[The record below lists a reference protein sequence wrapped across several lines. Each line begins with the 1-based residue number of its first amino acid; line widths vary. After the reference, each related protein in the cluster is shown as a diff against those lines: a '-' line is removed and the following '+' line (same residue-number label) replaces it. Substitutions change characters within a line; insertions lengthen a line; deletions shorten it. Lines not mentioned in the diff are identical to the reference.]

1 LIKIGYNLRVTAK
14 EIVEFSN
21 KDSMASEAMKK
32 VVQKL
37 LENNP
42 DLSYIR
48 INCDDEPDLVK
59 TIIASQPPT
68 VSPFFVSFK
77 DGKMSKS
84 LAGIA
89 SVEDLE
95 DLIK

>member
-1 LIKIGYNLRVTAK
+1 MGYNLSVSKK

-21 KDSMASEAMKK
+21 KDSVASEAMKQ
-32 VVQKL
+32 VVEEL
-37 LENNP
+37 LQANP

-48 INCDDEPDLVK
+48 VNCDDEPDLVK

-77 DGKMSKS
+77 DGRMSKS
-84 LAGIA
+84 IAGIA
-89 SVEDLE
+89 SIEDLE
-95 DLIK
+95 ELIK

>member
-1 LIKIGYNLRVTAK
+1 MVSK
-14 EIVEFSN
+14 EIIEFSSSGSQASAAMQDIV
-21 KDSMASEAMKK
+21 KDMLKE
-32 VVQKL
+32 
-37 LENNP
+37 NP
-42 DLSYIR
+42 DVSYTR
-48 INCDDEPDLVK
+48 INCDEDPDLVK

-77 DGKMSKS
+77 DGKISKS

-95 DLIK
+95 ELIK

>member
-1 LIKIGYNLRVTAK
+1 VVSK
-14 EIVEFSN
+14 EIIEFSSSGSQASAAMQDIV
-21 KDSMASEAMKK
+21 KDMLKE
-32 VVQKL
+32 
-37 LENNP
+37 NP
-42 DLSYIR
+42 DVSYTR
-48 INCDDEPDLVK
+48 INCDEDPDLVK

-77 DGKMSKS
+77 DGKISKS

-95 DLIK
+95 ELIK